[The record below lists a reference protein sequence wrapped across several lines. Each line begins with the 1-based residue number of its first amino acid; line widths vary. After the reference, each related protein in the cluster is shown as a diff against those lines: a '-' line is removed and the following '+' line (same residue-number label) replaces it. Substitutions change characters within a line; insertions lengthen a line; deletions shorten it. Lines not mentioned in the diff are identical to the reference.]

1 MNMPHLLRRHF
12 RLVLVLVFL
21 ATLTIAVEASGIREQ
36 FGLVYVREQFDSH
49 PLTGALTFILLFSL
63 GNLIQI
69 PGWIFLAAAVL
80 SLGEIRGAA
89 VTYVAACI
97 SCVVTY
103 FVIRLL
109 GGDALRALEGRLARR
124 LLAQLDARPVWS
136 QFCLRTLFQTAPA
149 LNYAL
154 ALSGVR
160 LRHYVLALLLG
171 LPLPIILYTVFF
183 DYLAAMFGVS

>member
-1 MNMPHLLRRHF
+1 MREVLRRHF
-12 RLVLVLVFL
+12 RLLLVLLFL
-21 ATLTIAVEASGIREQ
+21 ATLTIVVELAGIREQ
-36 FGLVYVREQFDSH
+36 FALDHVRSRFEEH
-49 PLTGALTFILLFSL
+49 PLTGVLTFILLFAL

-109 GGDALRALEGRLARR
+109 GGNALRALQGRIARR
-124 LLAQLDARPVWS
+124 LLAQLDSRPVWS

-160 LRHYVLALLLG
+160 LRHYVLGLVLG
-171 LPLPIILYTVFF
+171 LPLPIVLYTVFF
-183 DYLAAMFGVS
+183 DYLAAMLGMP

>member
-1 MNMPHLLRRHF
+1 MSLRALLRHHF

-21 ATLTIAVEASGIREQ
+21 GTLMIVVELAGIREQ
-36 FGLVYVREQFDSH
+36 FELDYVREQFDSH
-49 PLTGALTFILLFSL
+49 PLTGVLAFILLFSL

-80 SLGEIRGAA
+80 SLGEMRGAA

-97 SCVVTY
+97 SCVLTY

-109 GGDALRALEGRLARR
+109 GGDALRALQGRIARR
-124 LLAQLDARPVWS
+124 LLAQLDSRPVWS

-160 LRHYVLALLLG
+160 LRHYILALLLG
-171 LPLPIILYTVFF
+171 LPLPIGLYTVFF
-183 DYLAAMFGVS
+183 DYLAAMFGVP